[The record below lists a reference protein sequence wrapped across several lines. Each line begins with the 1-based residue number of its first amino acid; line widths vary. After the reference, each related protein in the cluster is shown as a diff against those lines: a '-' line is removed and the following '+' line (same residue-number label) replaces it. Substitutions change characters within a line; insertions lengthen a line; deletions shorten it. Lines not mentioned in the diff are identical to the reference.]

1 MSGEITIDQLLL
13 LWGDGERRLKAAEP
27 RTRRAMDAIVE
38 VIVQELRRRL
48 GGPFDAH
55 ELGELYLR
63 QGTDWCFE
71 LATRVAPQ
79 SPEAWDMPTVVGAA
93 FSAYVRR
100 ARDFGGGR
108 RRLGDDET

>member
-1 MSGEITIDQLLL
+1 VSGGLTIDEMLL
-13 LWGDGERRLKAAEP
+13 LWGDGERRLKAADP

-38 VIVQELRRRL
+38 GIVAELRRRL
-48 GGPFDAH
+48 GGPFDAS
-55 ELGELYLR
+55 ELGLLYL

-108 RRLGDDET
+108 RRMGDDET